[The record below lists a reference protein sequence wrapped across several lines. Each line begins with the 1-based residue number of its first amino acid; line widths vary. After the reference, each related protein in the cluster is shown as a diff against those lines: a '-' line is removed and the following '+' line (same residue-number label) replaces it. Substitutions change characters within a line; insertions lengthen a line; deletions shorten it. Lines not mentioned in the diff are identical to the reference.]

1 MKILLLFSLK
11 FSIIY
16 SNYIF
21 FRELNQLTK
30 KEFKEFWE
38 SKSLGEIKGVYLERL
53 TVCENGKYLIK
64 LEAEKIVGLDV
75 NGKNYISRL
84 KDSADTIKRYAK
96 STEEDLKILEQL
108 KPILD
113 KKEAEGL
120 DQAEYEK
127 YMENNKDNILPL
139 IQKVKEMENIALTTW
154 KDKEGNLIPKE
165 DIKYTHDFM
174 LKELIFMIKGN
185 VGNVESIVRLEYN
198 ANKGF
203 DGTIKGERGTVNINT
218 IIAGGYNVQKLHY
231 RTLIYKY

>member
-1 MKILLLFSLK
+1 M
-11 FSIIY
+11 
-16 SNYIF
+16 
-21 FRELNQLTK
+21 TK

-53 TVCENGKYLIK
+53 RVCNNAKELIK
-64 LEAEKIVGLDV
+64 LEAENIINLNPDA
-75 NGKNYISRL
+75 KNYVSRL
-84 KDSADTIKRYAK
+84 KDSTDSIKHYTK
-96 STEEDLKILEQL
+96 SVEEDIKMLEQL

-113 KKEAEGL
+113 KKEVEGL

-139 IQKVKEMENIALTTW
+139 IQKVKKMETIALTTW
-154 KDKEGNLIPKE
+154 KDKEGNLIPEE
-165 DIKYTHDFM
+165 DIIYTHDFM

-185 VGNVESIVRLEYN
+185 IGNVEVISRLEYN
-198 ANKGF
+198 SNRGF
-203 DGTIKGERGTVNINT
+203 DGTIRGEKGNININT